1 MGVDQPDVSPPDG
14 APALAE
20 RYATA
25 FAAHL
30 GEGGESGLG
39 AAYALGREAVEEQ
52 YSVLDFA
59 DAHHRALTVALAS
72 SAPSSHGEI
81 VRAAAEFLRESL
93 STFEIAARGYHEVQ
107 AIARVEHEYIEQLRA
122 LADASVAINA
132 SMSVEEILQ
141 LTADAARE
149 ALAAERASIA
159 ILAAEARRPPLGATS
174 PPELE
179 VPTATPSRIS
189 VSLQAQGRELGS
201 LEVVDA
207 SEREF
212 TPRDDALLT
221 QLGQLAAG
229 AIANARLYGQE
240 RTIARTLQ
248 RSLRPG
254 ALPDVPGLSA
264 AVRFNAAGEGVE
276 LGGDFY
282 DLYHARDGGWAA
294 LIGDIQGKGPE
305 AAAVTA
311 LARHTLRAAAAYEH
325 RPSGVLTLLHREL
338 REQVADGR
346 FCTVAYAYMQ
356 VVPGHVRLELAC
368 GGHPLPLIVHRDG
381 TVEEVG
387 RLGTLLG
394 SDADPLLADV
404 VVELERGDV
413 LVFYTDGVTEVRRQ
427 RREVFG
433 TEQLIELLQQCG
445 GLRPDE
451 VAERVEKAVMH
462 ASMGRLRDDMAVLA
476 LGPDVDLHDAPDML
490 PDATAYPTPKES
502 DG

>member
-1 MGVDQPDVSPPDG
+1 VGVEQPDVSS
-14 APALAE
+14 PALAE
-20 RYATA
+20 RYAQA

-39 AAYALGREAVEEQ
+39 AAYALGREAVAAQ
-52 YSVLDFA
+52 VSVLDFA
-59 DAHHRALTVALAS
+59 DAHHEALTVALAS
-72 SAPSSHGEI
+72 STPGRHGEI

-107 AIARVEHEYIEQLRA
+107 EIARIEHDHIEQLRA

-132 SMSVEEILQ
+132 SLTVEEILQ

-149 ALAAERASIA
+149 ALGAERASIA
-159 ILAAEARRPPLGATS
+159 ILAAEPRRPPLGATS
-174 PPELE
+174 PQDLE
-179 VPTATPSRIS
+179 VSTTTPSRTS

-201 LEVVDA
+201 LEVVDQP
-207 SEREF
+207 EREF
-212 TPRDDALLT
+212 TPRDDAVLT

-229 AIANARLYGQE
+229 AIANARLYGRE

-248 RSLRPG
+248 HSLRPG
-254 ALPDVPGLSA
+254 ALPDVPGMSA

-282 DLYHARDGGWAA
+282 DLFHARDGGWVA

-325 RPSGVLTLLHREL
+325 RPSGILTLLHREL
-338 REQVADGR
+338 REQVSDGR
-346 FCTVAYAYMQ
+346 FCTVAYAHMQ
-356 VVPGHVRLELAC
+356 IVPGHVRLELAC

-404 VVELERGDV
+404 SVELDKGDV
-413 LVFYTDGVTEVRRQ
+413 IVFYTDGVTEVRRQ

-433 TEQLIELLQQCG
+433 TEQLIELLQTCG
-445 GLRPDE
+445 GLRPAA
-451 VAERVEKAVMH
+451 VAERIEQAVLH

-476 LGPDVDLHDAPDML
+476 LGPDPEAPV
-490 PDATAYPTPKES
+490 YTPEES